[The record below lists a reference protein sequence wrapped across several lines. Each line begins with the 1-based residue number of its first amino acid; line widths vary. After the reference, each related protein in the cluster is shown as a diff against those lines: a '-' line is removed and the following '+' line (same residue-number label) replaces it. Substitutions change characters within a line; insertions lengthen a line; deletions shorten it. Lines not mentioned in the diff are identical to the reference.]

1 MSDSLRDYLGQTLNA
16 TTSDTNV
23 NVAVECIEC
32 GSKKMYINTEN
43 GLVCCFSGSCGYKA
57 NLVKLLQDV
66 EALTYEQAYIKAR
79 ALLNDVRSGRSVT
92 SINALVELLSAR
104 LRSTAPAAAV
114 TINLELPVPTVRLKS
129 RHAREAREYLARRG
143 YTPRHLAPYEIRYC
157 VECDDAKTR
166 RYLHHMFFI
175 ERDDADNIVH
185 WTTRAAFEPSGTYP
199 KSYHPKGA
207 TRQLFGLHA
216 AKHAKRSTCVLVE
229 GPLDAIALPT
239 YGVAAL
245 GKTISEE
252 HAYTLAKT
260 FEHVIVCLDAGE
272 LDALRVCGQL
282 VGVGVRRV
290 QYARCPWKDPGAGV
304 CVDALNTLRAVRNAS
319 VPYNVAT
326 HLSERMR

>member
-1 MSDSLRDYLGQTLNA
+1 MSDSLRDYIEQTLNA
-16 TTSDTNV
+16 TTTDTNNV

-66 EALTYEQAYIKAR
+66 EALTYEDAYIKAR
-79 ALLNDVRSGRSVT
+79 ALLNDVRSARSVN
-92 SINALVELLSAR
+92 SINALMELLSAR
-104 LRSTAPAAAV
+104 LQRTKQTATV
-114 TINLELPVPTVRLKS
+114 INLALPVATVRLKS
-129 RHAREAREYLARRG
+129 RHAIEAREYLAGRG
-143 YTPRHLAPYEIRYC
+143 YTPRHLAPYEVRYC
-157 VECDDAKTR
+157 ADYDADNP
-166 RYLHHMFFI
+166 RYHRHMFFV
-175 ERDDADNIVH
+175 ERDDTGNIVH

-199 KSYHPKGA
+199 KSYHPKGV

-216 AKHAKRSTCVLVE
+216 AKHAGRSTCVLVE

-252 HAYTLAKT
+252 HAHALAKN
-260 FEHVIVCLDAGE
+260 FAHVIVCLDAGE
-272 LDALRVCGQL
+272 LDALRVCSQL
-282 VGVGVRRV
+282 VGVGVHRV

-304 CVDALNTLRAVRNAS
+304 SHDVLRTLCAIRNAATL
-319 VPYNVAT
+319 YNVAT
-326 HLSERMR
+326 HLRERMR